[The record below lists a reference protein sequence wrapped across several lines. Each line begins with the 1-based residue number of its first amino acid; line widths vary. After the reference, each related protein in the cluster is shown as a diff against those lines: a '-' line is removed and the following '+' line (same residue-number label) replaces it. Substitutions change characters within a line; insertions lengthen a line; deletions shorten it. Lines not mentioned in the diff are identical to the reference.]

1 MVELSGIEQEKFQ
14 TTRKVTLVGAVINLV
29 LAAGK
34 IFFGFVAQ
42 SQALIADGI
51 HSLSDLFSDALVYYA
66 ASHARHGPDSDH
78 PYGHGR
84 FETAATLGLGVLL
97 VLVAVSAFPFHRL

>member
-1 MVELSGIEQEKFQ
+1 MVELSGIEQERFQ

-34 IFFGFVAQ
+34 ILFGFVAQ

-78 PYGHGR
+78 PGTWSSACAGR
-84 FETAATLGLGVLL
+84 GG
-97 VLVAVSAFPFHRL
+97 HRLGCGGAVVHP